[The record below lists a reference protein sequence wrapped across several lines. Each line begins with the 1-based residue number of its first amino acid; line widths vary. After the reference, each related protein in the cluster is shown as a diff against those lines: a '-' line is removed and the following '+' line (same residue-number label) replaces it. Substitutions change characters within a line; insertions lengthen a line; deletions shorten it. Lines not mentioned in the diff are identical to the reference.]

1 LKSLCKFIFGAAAI
15 LAATQASAEVIAID
29 QAAVRAAG
37 GFPYT
42 ITKPGSYKLTGNLT
56 VPVGSNGI
64 VFQASDVSLNLN
76 GFVITCAGGQGT
88 GLLNVEDFTLTN
100 LTVRNG
106 NVSGCWQGV
115 NFDAVVY
122 ATVEA
127 LNVSRY
133 GTIGIQ
139 VQNGVIR
146 KCATTGGSQANSIG
160 MAVMAGTLDSN
171 IALGDSFGLRIYGTF
186 GLALV
191 TGNVV
196 KATISSLDGA
206 NPANYVWGNNAF
218 SQPASDHTSQH
229 NNLCGPDL
237 PC

>member
-1 LKSLCKFIFGAAAI
+1 
-15 LAATQASAEVIAID
+15 
-29 QAAVRAAG
+29 
-37 GFPYT
+37 
-42 ITKPGSYKLTGNLT
+42 
-56 VPVGSNGI
+56 
-64 VFQASDVSLNLN
+64 LNLN

-88 GLLNVEDFTLTN
+88 GLLNVEDPTITN

-115 NFDAVVY
+115 NLDAVVY

-127 LNVSRY
+127 LNVSGY
-133 GTIGIQ
+133 GAVGIQ

-146 KCATTGGSQANSIG
+146 KCATSGGSQANSIG
-160 MAVMAGTLDSN
+160 MGIMAGTLDSN
-171 IALGDSFGLRIYGTF
+171 MATGDSFGLRVYGTF

-196 KATISSLDGA
+196 KASILSLDGA
-206 NPANYVWGNNAF
+206 NPTNYVWGNNVF
-218 SQPASDHTSQH
+218 SQPAADHTSQH